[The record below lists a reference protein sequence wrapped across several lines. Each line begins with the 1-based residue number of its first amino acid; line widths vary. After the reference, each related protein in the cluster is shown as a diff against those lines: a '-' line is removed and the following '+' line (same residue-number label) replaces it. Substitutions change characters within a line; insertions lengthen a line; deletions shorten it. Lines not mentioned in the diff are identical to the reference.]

1 MKGEILWFAKPGT
14 VDVLRFIRD
23 LDARGLVYRQPD
35 SNKVGIQVLE
45 RDAVHREMPLE
56 DVADYFDDE
65 PDWPTAILW
74 LDRSTD
80 VLFGPHES
88 RDRWWFSL
96 DGLDWSQAQRVVFA
110 VVACALGTPGTLG
123 VVVDRNLPEGYED
136 WIRCFDHGTAIPY
149 EPDLL
154 LLAST
159 AGNHN
164 HALIVPPSSWI
175 TRPPTSPSPPTP
187 DRG

>member
-1 MKGEILWFAKPGT
+1 MKGEIWWFARPEAIDPVAVIHDLDQRGLSHRHPASDRDGMVFLTAEGDRAEGT
-14 VDVLRFIRD
+14 VDEV
-23 LDARGLVYRQPD
+23 
-35 SNKVGIQVLE
+35 
-45 RDAVHREMPLE
+45 
-56 DVADYFDDE
+56 VALFKSDFA
-65 PDWPTAILW
+65 TSMLW
-74 LDRSTD
+74 LDHSTN
-80 VLFGPHES
+80 VLFGPDDVLH
-88 RDRWWFSL
+88 RWTFDL
-96 DGLDWSQAQRVVFA
+96 DGLDWSEAQRVVFA

-164 HALIVPPSSWI
+164 HALIVPPDSWI
-175 TRPPTSPSPPTP
+175 TRPPSAPPP
-187 DRG
+187 PLQRG